1 MHHIIC
7 SAAPN
12 HQLIDSMINL
22 IRHVTEPGEY
32 SSPARTERTSPAKN
46 TAAYPAMA
54 TIHTCAAASNH
65 GSDCVE
71 LVSSPTGKHTRTP
84 LGLRALPAECA
95 SVARANLQPPTITG
109 HNFTQRPAGHEKT
122 FRPGK
127 HVSTRKERVRAAC
140 FLSAATYPFCFCTW
154 CSAQPVSI
162 AMC

>member
-46 TAAYPAMA
+46 TAAYPAVA
-54 TIHTCAAASNH
+54 TTHTCAAASNH

-71 LVSSPTGKHTRTP
+71 LVSSPTGVRVGSARQFTTADDHRSQ
-84 LGLRALPAECA
+84 LHSAA
-95 SVARANLQPPTITG
+95 S
-109 HNFTQRPAGHEKT
+109 RPRKNISAWKAC
-122 FRPGK
+122 
-127 HVSTRKERVRAAC
+127 VNKERKSPCRLLLVCCYISVLLLHLVFR
-140 FLSAATYPFCFCTW
+140 SASFYCYVLT
-154 CSAQPVSI
+154 Q
-162 AMC
+162 

>member
-46 TAAYPAMA
+46 TAAYPAVA
-54 TIHTCAAASNH
+54 TTHTCAAASNH

-95 SVARANLQPPTITG
+95 SVARANLQPPTSCRRSQLTTSLSSQQATKNISAWKACMC
-109 HNFTQRPAGHEKT
+109 QE
-122 FRPGK
+122 GK
-127 HVSTRKERVRAAC
+127 SPYGLLVVC
-140 FLSAATYPFCFCTW
+140 CYLF
-154 CSAQPVSI
+154 CSANFYFYG
-162 AMC
+162 

>member
-46 TAAYPAMA
+46 TAAYPAVA
-54 TIHTCAAASNH
+54 RRPQTTAPTVWSWCRRLLARARAHTH
-65 GSDCVE
+65 
-71 LVSSPTGKHTRTP
+71 TP

-95 SVARANLQPPTITG
+95 SVARANLQPPTNCRRSQLTTSLSSQQATKNISAWKACM
-109 HNFTQRPAGHEKT
+109 FQQQQ
-122 FRPGK
+122 GK
-127 HVSTRKERVRAAC
+127 SPYGLLVVC
-140 FLSAATYPFCFCTW
+140 CYLF
-154 CSAQPVSI
+154 CSANFY
-162 AMC
+162 CYG